1 MSSLV
6 RSTSLFVLA
15 LVLGLGGLPSNAHAA
30 DLPDKWFLVHVV
42 FHPDQSKTVGITVTV
57 NGQDL
62 TRAAD
67 GSTLITTGG
76 GSFDPDSKQA
86 DGTGQY
92 TIKDK
97 SGAVTAQASY
107 QVTGFVSWQQ
117 LPGAF
122 PPGFKVDGDGAAPP
136 GMAPSAGILKLNVKL
151 DKLGDGVMVVNCK
164 LPTTPGAAGLEEGVV
179 LTVGNFNFTEIVHT
193 EKTAPSDERTIFYVP
208 AAKTMPA
215 PAPTT
220 APATGAD
227 LAPSAAALILAA
239 FGLLIMGAGLA
250 LWRWRA

>member
-1 MSSLV
+1 MKSLL

-15 LVLGLGGLPSNAHAA
+15 LMLGLGALPSNAHAA
-30 DLPDKWFLVHVV
+30 DLPYKWFLVHVV

-62 TRAAD
+62 TRAGD
-67 GSTLITTGG
+67 GSTLTTTGG

-92 TIKDK
+92 TIKD
-97 SGAVTAQASY
+97 GAGKVTSQGSY

-117 LPGAF
+117 LPGGF

-136 GMAPSAGILKLNVKL
+136 GMAPSSGILKLNVKL

-193 EKTAPSDERTIFYVP
+193 EKTAPSDERTVFFVP
-208 AAKTMPA
+208 ASKAMTA

-220 APATGAD
+220 APTTGTD
-227 LAPSAAALILAA
+227 LPPSATALILGA
-239 FGLLIMGAGLA
+239 FALLIMGAGLA
-250 LWRWRA
+250 LRRRRA